1 MDINGAKI
9 YVEGV
14 EINNDG
20 EEKIRQIVNTLKTI
34 SFSPEVSLRLVKSS
48 RTYEGLLWG
57 KADNIPLGAYSRGAS
72 INQVFDK
79 LYGRVKKECLR
90 AWKLKGA
97 KRKTKV
103 KSQTFGHETVALA
116 S

>member
-1 MDINGAKI
+1 MDISGA
-9 YVEGV
+9 
-14 EINNDG
+14 
-20 EEKIRQIVNTLKTI
+20 KIRQIVNTLKTI

-79 LYGRVKKECLR
+79 LSSIRIGSFEFCFEIF
-90 AWKLKGA
+90 KLMNSWRSIKD
-97 KRKTKV
+97 R
-103 KSQTFGHETVALA
+103 
-116 S
+116 